1 MSSKKGIWAWIR
13 GSKTET
19 PPAAPVSNDV
29 RKLFSDLG
37 LDGTL
42 YRDFAPLPEAPP
54 GARSEVFIAPRAFS
68 PIAAPEGVPKPA
80 HPPAPPSPRA
90 PEAAEARTSE
100 PPPAGVISLPTQ
112 TTPSTSFAVLRDWGE
127 RQSQSAAAAVS
138 PVVGLASFTGGAG
151 KSTLSAA
158 LGASLASDGQQVFI
172 VGQTPYSPLAYYF
185 GGPRSQGAAGSIHH
199 HSYAITGTPNSLD
212 LVIGEAPTGELIR
225 TVRER
230 APRSLV
236 LMDLEAS
243 PQVDKELGHCDL
255 ILVPLRPDINALV
268 TVERTEQA
276 LRASDTPPTLGAWY
290 LLNQFDATR
299 DLHIQVHDVLRQRL
313 GERLLSFVIP
323 LDNAVQEALANGQPP
338 QIYRSVAP
346 FCQGVER
353 LRMWLEPI
361 VDTFG
366 RGTEGL

>member
-1 MSSKKGIWAWIR
+1 MSSKKGIWEWIR

-19 PPAAPVSNDV
+19 ASIPPASNDV
-29 RKLFSDLG
+29 RNLFSGLG
-37 LDGTL
+37 LDGAL
-42 YRDFAPLPEAPP
+42 YQEFASVPESLP
-54 GARSEVFIAPRAFS
+54 GARSEVFIAPRALSRTMAPEETAKPS
-68 PIAAPEGVPKPA
+68 PSPEGATPREEAAPD
-80 HPPAPPSPRA
+80 
-90 PEAAEARTSE
+90 ARTCDST
-100 PPPAGVISLPTQ
+100 PTAVISLPSQPTR
-112 TTPSTSFAVLRDWGE
+112 PASFAVLRDWGE
-127 RQSQSAAAAVS
+127 RQSQSPAAAES
-138 PVVGLASFTGGAG
+138 PVVALASFTGGAG

-158 LGASLASDGQQVFI
+158 LGASLASYGQQVFI

-185 GGPRSQGAAGSIHH
+185 GGPRGQGTAGAIHH
-199 HSYAITGTPNSLD
+199 HSYAIAGTRNFLD
-212 LVIGEAPTGELIR
+212 LVVGEAPTGELIR

-243 PQVDKELGHCDL
+243 PQVDKELGHFDL

-276 LRASDTPPTLGAWY
+276 LRASDNPPTLGAWY

-366 RGTEGL
+366 RGTEPL